1 MSTSKIFMSDAA
13 AKPKAPLSHA
23 VVAGDFVF
31 VSGTTPFDANRAL
44 APTFSEQMHQVM
56 KNLQQILG
64 ECGSSLD
71 KVVKANVILTD
82 ISRFNEMNEIYRGY
96 FQEGKFPARTTIE
109 APLAIA
115 GMMLEIEVVATR

>member
-1 MSTSKIFMSDAA
+1 MSTSKIFMSDAV
-13 AKPKAPLSHA
+13 AKPKAPLSPA

>member
-1 MSTSKIFMSDAA
+1 
-13 AKPKAPLSHA
+13 
-23 VVAGDFVF
+23 
-31 VSGTTPFDANRAL
+31 
-44 APTFSEQMHQVM
+44 
-56 KNLQQILG
+56 
-64 ECGSSLD
+64 
-71 KVVKANVILTD
+71 VKANVILTD

>member
-1 MSTSKIFMSDAA
+1 MSTSKIFMSDAV

-23 VVAGDFVF
+23 VVAGDLVF
-31 VSGTTPFDANRAL
+31 VSGTTPFDANREL

-56 KNLQQILG
+56 KNLKQILG

-71 KVVKANVILTD
+71 KVVKSNVILTD

-96 FQEGKFPARTTIE
+96 FEEGKFPARTTIE

>member
-1 MSTSKIFMSDAA
+1 MSDAV

-31 VSGTTPFDANRAL
+31 VSGTTPFDANREL

-56 KNLQQILG
+56 KNLRQILG
-64 ECGSSLD
+64 ECDSSLD

>member
-1 MSTSKIFMSDAA
+1 MSTSKIFMSDAV

-56 KNLQQILG
+56 KNLQQIL
-64 ECGSSLD
+64 
-71 KVVKANVILTD
+71 ANAA
-82 ISRFNEMNEIYRGY
+82 
-96 FQEGKFPARTTIE
+96 ARS
-109 APLAIA
+109 
-115 GMMLEIEVVATR
+115 TRS